1 MSPAWIHNKLEQ
13 FNGIGKMIRHWE
25 ERKEEEEEGKE
36 SNGSGRERGRR
47 SSHRMR
53 QLVEMFEEGGGG
65 KMSDQDSQLEGRVRV
80 SSSCILHS
88 ISSSSL
94 SPQDE
99 KHSPSSSISNIQKR
113 EFINT
118 CVMKQVMIDEIK
130 NQQCDWPKVPT
141 NENFNS
147 KRRYGDLKA
156 YEISG

>member
-1 MSPAWIHNKLEQ
+1 M
-13 FNGIGKMIRHWE
+13 IGHWE
-25 ERKEEEEEGKE
+25 EMDKKEEEKK
-36 SNGSGRERGRR
+36 SNGSGRGRR

-53 QLVEMFEEGGGG
+53 QLVEMFEEVGGG

-118 CVMKQVMIDEIK
+118 CVTKRVIIDEIK

-141 NENFNS
+141 NENVNT